1 MQLRQVHGAY
11 TAYSRDRCQ
20 EQGRWTLGNVWHNA
34 SGMDKA
40 SEGTCTPEAPS
51 SCSGCFLAATRE
63 VLRSKGISAPS
74 AEPKPTKKKKKT
86 GKGGWEENERK
97 EKCSSN
103 MLCWYGFSA
112 LQANFNARR
121 LKTDHAS
128 LQRQTGQRLNA
139 W

>member
-74 AEPKPTKKKKKT
+74 AEPKPTKKKNWERRV
-86 GKGGWEENERK
+86 GGEWEKREVQQQYAVLVWFF
-97 EKCSSN
+97 CTA
-103 MLCWYGFSA
+103 G
-112 LQANFNARR
+112 
-121 LKTDHAS
+121 
-128 LQRQTGQRLNA
+128 
-139 W
+139 